1 MTMINHVEAG
11 ASEAEQEAEPFLA
24 QLRRAEL
31 AQVFAVLRQQGFTG
45 GRSVLEIGGG
55 TGWQARDLQSAGYKV
70 RSVDVESNASVFP
83 VEIYDGR
90 RLPCAD
96 RSCDVVFSSNVL
108 EHVPHIDA
116 FQAELHRVLKPGG
129 IAIHLMPTPT
139 WRLAT
144 LLAHY
149 PWLVRAALS
158 VAAGNRD
165 QDRAHVE
172 HAAAKHGPLFLLW
185 RIVLSPRHGE
195 TGNAFTELWHF
206 SARRWNA
213 LFERHGWRV
222 AEHRSNEL
230 FYTGY
235 SLLGT
240 RLSMKARRRL
250 AHALGGSCR
259 LYVLKDHVLKDI
271 AAPAAS

>member
-1 MTMINHVEAG
+1 MTMTNHVKASVVEADG
-11 ASEAEQEAEPFLA
+11 DDEPFLA

-31 AQVFAVLRQQGFTG
+31 AQVLAVLRGNGFSA
-45 GRSVLEIGGG
+45 GRTVLEIGGG
-55 TGWQARDLQSAGYKV
+55 TGWQARDLENAGFNV
-70 RSVDVESNASVFP
+70 RSVDVEARPGVFP

-90 RLPCAD
+90 QLPCAD

-129 IAIHLMPTPT
+129 IAVHLMPTPT

-158 VAAGNRD
+158 VASGSKD
-165 QDRAHVE
+165 SDSVHVE
-172 HAAAKHGPLFLLW
+172 HAAATHGPLFLLW

-195 TGNAFTELWHF
+195 TGNALTEMWHF
-206 SARRWNA
+206 SARRWIR

-222 AEHRSNEL
+222 VDHRSNGL

-235 SLLGT
+235 NLLGD
-240 RLSMKARRRL
+240 RLSMRTRGRL
-250 AHALGGSCR
+250 ARMLGGSCR
-259 LYVLKDHVLKDI
+259 LYVLKELPASI
-271 AAPAAS
+271 AP